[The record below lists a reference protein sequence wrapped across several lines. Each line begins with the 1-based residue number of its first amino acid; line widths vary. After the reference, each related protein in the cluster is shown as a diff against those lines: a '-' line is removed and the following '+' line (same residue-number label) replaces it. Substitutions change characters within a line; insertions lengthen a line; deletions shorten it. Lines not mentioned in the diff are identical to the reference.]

1 MHAWT
6 HGHGAS
12 FYSHR
17 FRIVNQGAPGCTKIC
32 FLCSLL
38 AVRHTRVCADCAQFT
53 SKILAPLFVTGVS
66 SVFSLRYIGWGNAQ
80 RKKKGAVVYAP

>member
-1 MHAWT
+1 MHVWT
-6 HGHGAS
+6 HGHGALFTPNLS
-12 FYSHR
+12 RNNTRQHQ
-17 FRIVNQGAPGCTKIC
+17 VAPNRYT
-32 FLCSLL
+32 LHSVL